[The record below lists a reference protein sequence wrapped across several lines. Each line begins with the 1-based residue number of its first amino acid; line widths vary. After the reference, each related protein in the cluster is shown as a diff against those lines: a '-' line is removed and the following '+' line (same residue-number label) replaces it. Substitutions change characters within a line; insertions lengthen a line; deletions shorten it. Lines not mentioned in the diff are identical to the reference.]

1 MAPDHYRNPNI
12 FALLNAEIIHAK
24 PHGTNQNGHLCQQ
37 IEEFLTSLNSFKQR
51 ISVELEPTLIKCM
64 ENIAEKNFSSKNWD
78 KLHCVMKF
86 DI

>member
-1 MAPDHYRNPNI
+1 MQKHMVQTKMDR
-12 FALLNAEIIHAK
+12 
-24 PHGTNQNGHLCQQ
+24 HLCQQ
-37 IEEFLTSLNSFKQR
+37 IEDFLTSLNSFKQR

-64 ENIAEKNFSSKNWD
+64 ENVAEKFFSSKNWD